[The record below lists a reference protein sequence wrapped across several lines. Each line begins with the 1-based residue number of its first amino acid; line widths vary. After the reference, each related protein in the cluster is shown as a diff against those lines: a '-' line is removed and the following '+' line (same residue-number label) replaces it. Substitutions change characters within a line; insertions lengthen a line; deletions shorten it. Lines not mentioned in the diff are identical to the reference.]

1 MKRGVRSMP
10 AWLIVRMVRL
20 YQAMLSPLIGRQCRF
35 TPTCSSYFVQ
45 AVQKHGLL
53 RGTTKGLWRVM
64 RCNPLCKGG
73 YDPVD

>member
-1 MKRGVRSMP
+1 VKRGVRSMP